1 MSKEIELL
9 NRGIHLC
16 QQMKYLLE
24 EREHRNLG
32 FKQSVTKDALSPL
45 PLEHGKKTI
54 SFKRH
59 ES

>member
-9 NRGIHLC
+9 NRGIYLC
-16 QQMKYLLE
+16 KQIKNLLE
-24 EREHRNLG
+24 EREHRNLD

-45 PLEHGKKTI
+45 SLEHGKKTI
-54 SFKRH
+54 SFRRH